1 MLKDLS
7 IYQIESLTED
17 ETKANAEEM
26 QVIKEYSCYFID
38 LPPYFKHSVLIYKNN
53 RQIKYANLYELHYPT
68 MNGNK
73 EELKKMYIKT
83 LNDTLFTKE
92 EIESP
97 IMTMFEEKN
106 KEYFIRNLYQLQ
118 YDCINILYIGEKQKK
133 EIEEK
138 VESGYTYGTY
148 RTYNAFK
155 SEEDRDDV
163 VKTFDTFMEKK
174 KEFKK
179 RSGIEYFK
187 EHIRYELFNHE
198 YGVTMDYTEALEA
211 LGLKYNNLTKKEKGV
226 LKAEC
231 DYVLANTY

>member
-26 QVIKEYSCYFID
+26 QVIKGYNCYFID
-38 LPPYFKHSVLIYKNN
+38 LPPYFKYSVLIYKNN
-53 RQIKYANLYELHYPT
+53 HQIKHANLYELHYPT

-73 EELKKMYIKT
+73 EELKKMYIET

-106 KEYFIRNLYQLQ
+106 KEDFIRNLYQLQ
-118 YDCINILYIGEKQKK
+118 YDCISVIYIGEEQKK
-133 EIEEK
+133 EVEEK
-138 VESGYTYGTY
+138 NKSGYTYGTY
-148 RTYNAFK
+148 KTFSAFK
-155 SEEDRDDV
+155 SKEERDDV
-163 VKTFDTFMEKK
+163 VRTFDAFMEKK

-198 YGVTMDYTEALEA
+198 YGITMDYTEA
-211 LGLKYNNLTKKEKGV
+211 LGLKYNNLTKKEKSV
-226 LKAEC
+226 LKSEC